1 MAMAEADRPA
11 AAHASAH
18 GDDSRIIQWNESAAI
33 AARRLRQGMASS
45 LTVMADGRPI
55 GRIRLADIERCEKNG
70 NWLDA
75 VLVHHLARRPDDTC
89 N

>member
-1 MAMAEADRPA
+1 MPTAEADRPA
-11 AAHASAH
+11 ATPAVVQGEGSAT
-18 GDDSRIIQWNESAAI
+18 IQWNETAAM
-33 AARRLRQGMASS
+33 AARRLRQGRLSS

-55 GRIRLADIERCEKNG
+55 GQIRLADIERCERNG

-75 VLVHHLARRPDDTC
+75 VMVHDLVRRPDDTC

>member
-1 MAMAEADRPA
+1 MSA
-11 AAHASAH
+11 ASAQRPVRATPADEQD
-18 GDDSRIIQWNESAAI
+18 GSTTIQWNDSAAV
-33 AARRLRQGMASS
+33 AARRLQHGTVAS

-55 GRIRLADIERCEKNG
+55 GQIRLADIERCERNG

-75 VLVHHLARRPDDTC
+75 VMVHHLIRQPRDSC